1 MAFCNNE
8 DTNIGEIS
16 YNNCS
21 YYSDTTASDYSSSSN
36 DIHKIQ
42 IKIKTAIENKIL
54 NETKKTGKRKLNS
67 CNKNSKKKKSMH
79 IEEMGNYKI
88 IARQLYFFNGNQIRE
103 SENHIINLDD
113 TKKYYIN

>member
-103 SENHIINLDD
+103 CENHIINLDD
-113 TKKYYIN
+113 KKKYYIN